1 MPYRSHVSDHSYAA
15 STFRFRV
22 IVAAIICLLLLGM
35 LLFRLAWLQIVDY
48 DRFAHLSENN
58 RIRLMELP
66 PTRGLIYD
74 RNGVILAENK
84 PTFHLEIIPEQVD
97 DMEATL
103 SGLADIVTI
112 SESEIE
118 RFKEQLLVRRSF
130 QRISLRT
137 RLNEDEV
144 ARLVVNSH
152 RFPGIDI
159 NARLSRS
166 YPQGEAT
173 AHVVGYVGR
182 INEKELTVIDE
193 GNYRGTSH
201 IGKTGLERYYESE
214 LHGTVGRQRVEVNAQ
229 GRVLRVLDK
238 VSPVSGNDLVLN
250 LDIELQRLAQEKLG
264 EFAGS
269 VIAIEPH
276 TGGVVVFVSKPGF
289 DPNLFVHGISHKN
302 YDALQHDIDKPL
314 FNRAIFGQ
322 YPPGS
327 TFKPFVGL
335 AGIEQRRFGTRETIY
350 CSGHYLLPGDET
362 ERKYRDWKKQGHGTV
377 NLTKAIEQSCD
388 VYFYELAY
396 RMGINSI
403 HDFLAQFGFGEKTGI
418 DILGERSGLLP
429 STEWKKRVH
438 RKIWYPG
445 ETLISGIG
453 QGYMLTTPVQLAV
466 ATAALASRGEKI
478 VPRLLKEV
486 HISTDAT
493 VKSREPSRSM
503 ITLRNENHWNLMFNA
518 MKKVVHGT
526 WGTARATGWGMKF
539 KMAGKTGTAQVFGI
553 AQDEEYDEETV
564 AKKLRDHGLFIG
576 FGPVKDPVLAVAVV
590 AENGEHGSAMA
601 PIAKQLIGR
610 YIEKYAVKSSSKK
623 VDSEKKVKAGN
634 LAEKDELI
642 SLTKQYDLSG
652 YLSGDLSEA
661 GHENHAH

>member
-15 STFRFRV
+15 STLKFRV
-22 IVAAIICLLLLGM
+22 IVAAIICLLLLGA
-35 LLFRLAWLQIVDY
+35 LLFRLAWLQIIDY
-48 DRFAHLSENN
+48 DRFADLSENN

-84 PTFHLEIIPEQVD
+84 PTFHLEITPEQVD
-97 DMEATL
+97 DMDATL
-103 SGLADIVTI
+103 SGLAEIVSI
-112 SESEIE
+112 DEAEIE
-118 RFKEQLLVRRSF
+118 RFKEQLLVNRSF

-137 RLNEDEV
+137 HLNEDEV
-144 ARLVVNSH
+144 ARLAVNRH
-152 RFPGIDI
+152 RFPGMDI
-159 NARLSRS
+159 NARLSRF
-166 YPQGEAT
+166 YPQGEAM
-173 AHVVGYVGR
+173 AHAVGYVGR
-182 INEKELTVIDE
+182 INEKELTVIDV

-201 IGKTGLERYYESE
+201 IGKTGLEKYYERE
-214 LHGTVGRQRVEVNAQ
+214 LHGTVGRQKVEVNAQ
-229 GRVLRVLDK
+229 GRVLRVLDR
-238 VSPVSGNDLVLN
+238 VPPVSGNDLVLN
-250 LDIELQRLAQEKLG
+250 LDIELQQLAQDALG

-276 TGGVVVFVSKPGF
+276 TGAVVAFVSKPGF

-302 YDALQHDIDKPL
+302 YNALQHDIDKPL
-314 FNRAIFGQ
+314 FNRAIYGQ

-335 AGIEQRRFGTRETIY
+335 AGIEQKRFGTRESIY
-350 CSGHYLLPGDET
+350 CTGHYLLPGDKT
-362 ERKYRDWKKQGHGTV
+362 ERKYRDWKKNGHGTV
-377 NLTKAIEQSCD
+377 DLTKAIEQSCD

-396 RMGINSI
+396 RMGIDSM
-403 HDFLAQFGFGEKTGI
+403 HDFLARFGFGEKTGI
-418 DILGERSGLLP
+418 DILGERSGSLP

-438 RKIWYPG
+438 NKIWYPG

-453 QGYMLTTPVQLAV
+453 QGYMLTTPIQLAV

-493 VKSREPSRSM
+493 VKSREPSKTM
-503 ITLRNENHWNLMFNA
+503 IELRVDRHWDIMFNA
-518 MKKVVHGT
+518 MEKVVHGT

-553 AQDEEYDEETV
+553 AQDEEYDAETV
-564 AKKLRDHGLFIG
+564 AKKLRDHALFIG
-576 FGPVKDPVLAVAVV
+576 FGPVKDPVLSVTIV

-601 PIAKQLIGR
+601 PIAKKLIGR
-610 YIEKYAVKSSSKK
+610 YMEKYAATLSSNK
-623 VDSEKKVKAGN
+623 VELEKKVSDKKSPKATQ
-634 LAEKDELI
+634 LI
-642 SLTKQYDLSG
+642 TS
-652 YLSGDLSEA
+652 SERYKLPDV
-661 GHENHAH
+661 GHENHVH